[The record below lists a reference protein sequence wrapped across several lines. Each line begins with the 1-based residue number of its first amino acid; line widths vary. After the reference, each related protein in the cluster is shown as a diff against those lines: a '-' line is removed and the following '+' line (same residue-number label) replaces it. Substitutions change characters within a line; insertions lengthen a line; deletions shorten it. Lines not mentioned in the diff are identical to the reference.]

1 MTPLL
6 FLRNGNRALCLL
18 SVGLRSQV
26 VKSNGPV
33 LPLLQN
39 SVALKHRGPPRYMG
53 KTKAQL
59 LDRVMSNNAYFWLSI
74 AVISFSA
81 LCFLIYRFQYVVL
94 PEQEA
99 LKEKVET
106 DLLSEGRYE
115 PNK

>member
-6 FLRNGNRALCLL
+6 FLRNGNRASCLL
-18 SVGLRSQV
+18 SVGFRSQV
-26 VKSNGPV
+26 VKSQDPV

-39 SVALKHRGPPRYMG
+39 SVALKHRGPPRFLG
-53 KTKAQL
+53 RTKAQL
-59 LDRVMSNNAYFWLSI
+59 MDGILANNAYFWLS
-74 AVISFSA
+74 VGVLSFS
-81 LCFLIYRFQYVVL
+81 LLSFLIYRFQYVVL

-115 PNK
+115 AKN